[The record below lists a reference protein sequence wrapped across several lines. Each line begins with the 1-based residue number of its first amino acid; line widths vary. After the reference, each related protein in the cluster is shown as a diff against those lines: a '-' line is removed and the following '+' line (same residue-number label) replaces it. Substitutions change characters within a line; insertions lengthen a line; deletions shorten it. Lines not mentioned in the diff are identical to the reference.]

1 MNPRSALVVAR
12 KDFEDAIR
20 SRGVLFVSV
29 LFVGL
34 FVVGAYF
41 FADAVSQQ
49 LQAGPPAGA
58 GNAPANGTNASGG
71 AGGSSVTSDSFLRT
85 LSTATTLLIP
95 IVGVVASYSAIVGER
110 ASGTL
115 KLLLSLPHS
124 RQDVVLGKV
133 LGRGAVVCVPAVVGL
148 LLGMLVFPLTAVTL
162 APGTYLLFTLL
173 TALFGVTFVTLAVGI
188 SAAVS
193 TERRAVIGSV
203 GTYLFLIV
211 FWNSLVNPTVGRIS
225 NALGWSTVTNIK
237 ATLVL
242 RLLTPLGSYKSLV
255 ASLTTDSTALARASV
270 IGQIHLTTQ
279 GSQRAGILQQI
290 YAQQLSQGGVPFY
303 LTDAAVVAYLLLW
316 LVVPGLLGYV
326 LFERADL

>member
-1 MNPRSALVVAR
+1 MSVRSALVVAR

-34 FVVGAYF
+34 FVLGAYF

-49 LQAGPPAGA
+49 LQNPPA
-58 GNAPANGTNASGG
+58 GNAPAGNGSGP
-71 AGGSSVTSDSFLRT
+71 GGQPDVTSDSFLRT

-95 IVGVVASYSAIVGER
+95 IVGVVASYAAIVGER

-115 KLLLSLPHS
+115 KLLLALPHD
-124 RQDVVLGKV
+124 RMEVVAGKV

-162 APGTYLLFTLL
+162 EPGTYLLFTLL

-188 SAAVS
+188 SAAVA

-203 GTYLFLIV
+203 GTYLFLVV
-211 FWNSLVNPTVGRIS
+211 FWNSLVDPTVGRLAD
-225 NALGWSTVTNIK
+225 ALEWGTETSVE
-237 ATLVL
+237 ATLLL
-242 RLLTPLGSYKSLV
+242 RLLNPLGAYKSLV
-255 ASLTTDSTALARASV
+255 SSLTTDSVALARAGV
-270 IGQIHLTTQ
+270 IGQIHLSTQ
-279 GSQRAGILQQI
+279 GSRRAGLLQQI

-303 LTDAAVVAYLLLW
+303 LTDAAVLVYMLLW
-316 LVVPGLLGYV
+316 LVVPGVVGYL
-326 LFERADL
+326 LFERSDL